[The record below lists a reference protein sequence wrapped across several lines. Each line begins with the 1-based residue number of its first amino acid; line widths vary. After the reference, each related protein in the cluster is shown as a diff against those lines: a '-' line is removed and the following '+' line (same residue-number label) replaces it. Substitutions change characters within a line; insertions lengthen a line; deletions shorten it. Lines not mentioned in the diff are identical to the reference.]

1 MSDASNQRIASSG
14 LSLSGAN
21 WGRLALRTGAVI
33 VLLAAGGVITLVG
46 ERLIGAGVAPNEV
59 RVTTFQDWR
68 LLCPPLTA
76 ETPNCALTSEVTRAP
91 GGTLL
96 TVAMTDPSPGS
107 ALSLTVPHGVL
118 LESGLGFAIGSEP
131 MRVRPYETCTAQG
144 CIALVTVDA
153 DTLKALTTGAGGQ
166 VTVAPLGA
174 TQPINIPFSLKG
186 FADGYGE
193 LQRAKARRSGFFSFL
208 ARS

>member
-118 LESGLGFAIGSEP
+118 LESGLGFAIGTEP